1 VDTADAVAKARARA
15 PLVDILFRMSL
26 RSVAAN
32 AKWVQRIFV
41 VTDSPPSWLLSGAA
55 AGRVTVVPTSAIMPA
70 DHLPTFNSHAVEA
83 NLHKVPG
90 LSECYVYMNAD
101 YFFGRPSSLAD
112 FVDLEK
118 GQYKIILEMDRTS
131 AAASQLSRPPASHD
145 AAFRN
150 ANMLLDGWAIAN
162 SNKGIERHFVPHAPH
177 FFRKSLVEQL
187 AAKAATQFS
196 ATSSHRFRSF
206 EDVHVAYLHAYCAHP
221 SAPIAYFS
229 LRFLPSHERLLSKIR
244 PCCWFG
250 YVRADLLEQP
260 HDFLAKTV
268 STTEGTP
275 TPDKPTY
282 TVYLFNG
289 PRQPTSFYAELDV
302 LRDAAQAGGGGERMP
317 QFFSINDA
325 MDDEGSDHIVTYVR
339 DSLLAIFPSQSEFEG
354 DSGSGLGMDLPDPGT
369 AKTCPVETCVQTNPL
384 SVPAVAAHAN

>member
-1 VDTADAVAKARARA
+1 MDTADAVAKARARA

-32 AKWVQRIFV
+32 AKWVQKIFV

-55 AGRVTVVPTSAIMPA
+55 GGRVTVVPTSAIMPA

-221 SAPIAYFS
+221 
-229 LRFLPSHERLLSKIR
+229 R
-244 PCCWFG
+244 
-250 YVRADLLEQP
+250 RADLRTFPEALSALSRAPAQQNTPVLLVWVRARRSFGAATRFPCEDSQYNRGHTDSRQAHIHGLP
-260 HDFLAKTV
+260 LQR
-268 STTEGTP
+268 P
-275 TPDKPTY
+275 TPANKLLCGT
-282 TVYLFNG
+282 G
-289 PRQPTSFYAELDV
+289 R
-302 LRDAAQAGGGGERMP
+302 AA
-317 QFFSINDA
+317 
-325 MDDEGSDHIVTYVR
+325 
-339 DSLLAIFPSQSEFEG
+339 
-354 DSGSGLGMDLPDPGT
+354 
-369 AKTCPVETCVQTNPL
+369 
-384 SVPAVAAHAN
+384 

>member
-1 VDTADAVAKARARA
+1 MDTADAVAKARARA

-32 AKWVQRIFV
+32 AKWVRKIFV

-55 AGRVTVVPTSAIMPA
+55 GGRVTVVPTSAIMPA

-221 SAPIAYFS
+221 
-229 LRFLPSHERLLSKIR
+229 R
-244 PCCWFG
+244 
-250 YVRADLLEQP
+250 RADLRTFPFALSALSRAPAYFAKYARAAGLGTCAQIFWSSHTISLRRQSVQP
-260 HDFLAKTV
+260 RAHRLQTSPHTRSTSSTAHASQRASMRNWTCCVMPRKRAGGSVCLNSSRSMTRWMMRCGNRHLFLSFPYVCPEPVLAK
-268 STTEGTP
+268 
-275 TPDKPTY
+275 
-282 TVYLFNG
+282 
-289 PRQPTSFYAELDV
+289 
-302 LRDAAQAGGGGERMP
+302 
-317 QFFSINDA
+317 
-325 MDDEGSDHIVTYVR
+325 
-339 DSLLAIFPSQSEFEG
+339 
-354 DSGSGLGMDLPDPGT
+354 
-369 AKTCPVETCVQTNPL
+369 
-384 SVPAVAAHAN
+384 